1 MVAETVKEAG
11 CLTYASSRD
20 INDPDLIR
28 TAERWKTPASPS
40 SRAAAQ
46 VLARAWLRKA
56 WLSHGVDGAEA
67 GAWR

>member
-11 CLTYASSRD
+11 CLAYASSRD

-28 TAERWKTPASPS
+28 MAERWETATSPS

-46 VLARAWLRKA
+46 VLARA
-56 WLSHGVDGAEA
+56 
-67 GAWR
+67 